1 MYNPRLIPTPERSLM
16 NSSTMK
22 ASSRLVCS
30 LVIILSIVPAL
41 RSQERQE
48 KIDLETISR
57 IRYEGFHNSKVMEYA
72 SGLMDSIGERLTGSP
87 NMKRANE
94 WTRDQLTAMGL
105 SDAHLEPWGPFGRGW
120 ANQYTNVRMT
130 SPDIAPLL
138 VYAKAWT
145 PGTNGVVTGKCIRIN
160 IEKKEDFEKY
170 KGKLAG
176 MIVIFGPD
184 AEVTPI
190 TEAPYKRYTDEDLAK
205 TGEYQIP
212 GERPPFRMSEI
223 ARRRQFTKDLNQFFA
238 DEKVLAVIDHS
249 RGTSGGGTVFV
260 QSGGSYKPGET
271 TAVPQLTMASEHWT
285 RIARLLQQKKDVSL
299 ELNVT
304 NTFYDDDP
312 MQYDTIAE
320 IPGTDKKDE
329 VVMLGAH
336 LDSWHAG
343 TGATDNGAGTIVMM
357 EAMRILKALDIKPR
371 RTIRIGLWSGEEE
384 GLLGSQGYVEQHFGS
399 RPPMDDPNMKGMP
412 TLLRRDA
419 GPITVKP
426 DQAKVS
432 AYFNIDNGTGKVRG
446 VYLQEN
452 EAVAP
457 IFEQWMHPFK
467 DLGMTTLTM
476 RNTGGTD
483 HLSFDA
489 VGIPGFQFIQDPIEY
504 DTRTHHSNMDVYDR
518 LQPEDLKQISVIV
531 AGFVYDAA
539 MRDQMLPRKPIEK
552 PLPREPEKK
561 EE

>member
-1 MYNPRLIPTPERSLM
+1 MKRS
-16 NSSTMK
+16 
-22 ASSRLVCS
+22 ARLVCC
-30 LVIILSIVPAL
+30 VIVFLSSVPAL
-41 RSQERQE
+41 VSQERPE
-48 KIDLETISR
+48 TVDLETVSR
-57 IRYEGFHNSKVMEYA
+57 IRYEGFHNSQVMTFA

-94 WTRDQLTAMGL
+94 WTRDTLTEIGL
-105 SDAHLEPWGPFGRGW
+105 SNAHLEPWGPFGRGW
-120 ANQYTNVRMT
+120 ANQYVNVRMT
-130 SPDIAPLL
+130 SPDIVPLIA
-138 VYAKAWT
+138 YAKAWT
-145 PGTNGVVTGKCIRIN
+145 PGTNGVVTGKCIRAN
-160 IEKKEDFEKY
+160 IEKKEDFDKY
-170 KGKLAG
+170 RGKLAG

-184 AEVTPI
+184 AEVKTI
-190 TEAPYKRYTDEDLAK
+190 TEAPFKRLTDDDLAK
-205 TGEYQIP
+205 IGEYEIP
-212 GERPPFRMSEI
+212 GERPPFRISEML
-223 ARRRQFTKDLNQFFA
+223 RRRQFMKDLNQFLA
-238 DEKVLAVIDHS
+238 DEKALAVIDHS
-249 RGTSGGGTVFV
+249 RGTAGGGTVFV
-260 QSGGSYKPGET
+260 QSGGSYRPGET
-271 TAVPQLTMASEHWT
+271 TTVPQLTMASEHWS
-285 RIARLLQQKKDVSL
+285 RIARLLDQKKDVSL

-304 NTFYDDDP
+304 NSFYDDDP

-357 EAMRILKALDIKPR
+357 EAVRILKVLDIKPR

-399 RPPMDDPNMKGMP
+399 RPPMDDPNMKGIP
-412 TLLRRDA
+412 TLLRREA
-419 GPITVKP
+419 GPVTVKP
-426 DQAKVS
+426 EQAKIS
-432 AYFNIDNGTGKVRG
+432 AYFNVDNGSGKIRG
-446 VYLQEN
+446 VYMQEN

-457 IFEQWMHPFK
+457 IFDAWMKPFK

-504 DTRTHHSNMDVYDR
+504 ETRTHHSNMDVYDR

-531 AGFVYDAA
+531 ASFVYEAA

-552 PLPREPEKK
+552 PLPRESEKK
-561 EE
+561 TE

>member
-1 MYNPRLIPTPERSLM
+1 MQRS
-16 NSSTMK
+16 
-22 ASSRLVCS
+22 ARLVCS
-30 LVIILSIVPAL
+30 LVVILFSVPAVW
-41 RSQERQE
+41 SQE
-48 KIDLETISR
+48 KVDLETISR
-57 IRYEGFHNSKVMEYA
+57 IRYEGFHNSKVMDFA
-72 SGLMDSIGERLTGSP
+72 TGLMDSIGERLTGSP

-94 WTRDQLTAMGL
+94 WTRDQFTAMGL
-105 SDAHLEPWGPFGRGW
+105 SNSHLEAWGPFGRGW
-120 ANQYTNVRMT
+120 ANQYVNARMT
-130 SPDIAPLL
+130 SPDIVPLI
-138 VYAKAWT
+138 VYSKAWT
-145 PGTNGVVTGKCIRIN
+145 PGTNGVVTGKCIRVT
-160 IEKKEDFEKY
+160 IEDKKDFDKY
-170 KGKLAG
+170 RGKLAG

-184 AEVTPI
+184 AEIKPI
-190 TEAPYKRYTDEDLAK
+190 TEAPYKRLSDDDLAK

-212 GERPPFRMSEI
+212 SERPPFRF
-223 ARRRQFTKDLNQFFA
+223 ADFLKRQQFMKDLNQFFT

-249 RGTSGGGTVFV
+249 RGTAGGGTVFV
-260 QSGGSYKPGET
+260 QSGGSYKIGET
-271 TAVPQLTMASEHWT
+271 ATVPQVTMASEHWT
-285 RIARLLQQKKDVSL
+285 RIARLLQQKKDVTL

-357 EAMRILKALDIKPR
+357 EAIRILKALDIKPR
-371 RTIRIGLWSGEEE
+371 RTIRIGLWSGEEQ
-384 GLLGSQGYVEQHFGS
+384 GLLGSQGYVEQHFGA
-399 RPPMDDPNMKGMP
+399 RPHMDEPSMKNMP
-412 TLLRRDA
+412 TLLRREA
-419 GPITVKP
+419 GAVTVKP
-426 DQAKVS
+426 EQAKIS
-432 AYFNIDNGTGKVRG
+432 GYFNVDNGTGMIRG
-446 VYLQEN
+446 IYLQEN
-452 EAVAP
+452 AAVAP
-457 IFEQWMHPFK
+457 IFESWMRPFK

-504 DTRTHHSNMDVYDR
+504 ETRTHHSNMDVYDR
-518 LQPEDLKQISVIV
+518 LQSDDLKQISVIV
-531 AGFVYDAA
+531 ASFVYETA

-552 PLPREPEKK
+552 PLPKEPEKK

>member
-1 MYNPRLIPTPERSLM
+1 MQSPARL
-16 NSSTMK
+16 
-22 ASSRLVCS
+22 ACS
-30 LVIILSIVPAL
+30 LVLILSAIPISW
-41 RSQERQE
+41 SQAPQE
-48 KIDLETISR
+48 KVDLETITR
-57 IRYEGFHNSKVMEYA
+57 IRYEGFHNSKVTELA

-87 NMKRANE
+87 NMKRAND
-94 WTRDQLTAMGL
+94 WTRDKLTELGL
-105 SDAHLEPWGPFGRGW
+105 SNAHLEAWGPFGRGW
-120 ANQYTNVRMT
+120 ANQYVNARMT
-130 SPDIAPLL
+130 SPDITPLI

-145 PGTNGVVTGKCIRIN
+145 PGTSGVVTGKCIRAN
-160 IEKKEDFEKY
+160 IEDKKDFDKY
-170 KGKLAG
+170 RGKLAG

-184 AEVTPI
+184 AEVKPI
-190 TEAPYKRYTDEDLAK
+190 VESPYKRLADDDLAK
-205 TGEYQIP
+205 IGEYQIP
-212 GERPPFRMSEI
+212 GERPPFRLAEML
-223 ARRRQFTKDLNQFFA
+223 RRRQFIKDLNQFFA

-271 TAVPQLTMASEHWT
+271 TTIAQLTMASEQWN
-285 RIARLLQQKKDVSL
+285 RIARLLDQKKDVSV

-304 NTFYDDDP
+304 NSFYDDDP

-320 IPGTDKKDE
+320 IPGTDRKDE

-343 TGATDNGAGTIVMM
+343 TGATDNGAGSVVMM
-357 EAMRILKALDIKPR
+357 EAVRILKALDVKPR

-399 RPPMDDPNMKGMP
+399 RPPMEDPNMKGMP
-412 TLLRRDA
+412 TLLRREA
-419 GPITVKP
+419 GPVTVKP

-432 AYFNIDNGTGKVRG
+432 AYFNVDNGTGKIRG

-457 IFEQWMHPFK
+457 IFESWMKPFK

-504 DTRTHHSNMDVYDR
+504 ETRTHHSNMDVYDR
-518 LQPEDLKQISVIV
+518 LQPDDLKQMAVIV
-531 AGFVYDAA
+531 ASFVYETA
-539 MRDQMLPRKPIEK
+539 MRDQMMPRKPIEK
-552 PLPREPEKK
+552 PLPK
-561 EE
+561 ESE